1 MDDKNMS
8 HLLDG
13 VGMEYFGGIASIWL
27 MKDIW
32 QERLYEYVGRGNYV
46 ANYTMRQGS
55 DAYKKYGSDFTG
67 TIVYTQRERETLE
80 NSYQTGNK
88 TYGRV
93 RFNETNCQMSE
104 ENILSLKKEGV
115 DITDIEFVFALPM
128 PTENLYIK
136 DAMRKSHR
144 LEIPLPPN
152 ITYQD
157 TVMMLQCIYE
167 KCIKANQE
175 LCPHE
180 WNDYLAVKLLYCP
193 DTMTEEE
200 KQKSYNANGHIKEDI
215 LLAMLGLKTEIM
227 GTLTD
232 EKETEAL
239 KILNKQERAKRLL
252 VFKEALQRSGT
263 SFEQMQQKQPQQLAL
278 LLAEIIRF
286 HPIRLNTLAHRHAI
300 YLDLDGYLHILLRH
314 VKETSLDLDP
324 IKNKT
329 KLMWNFEDFSYAIK
343 GCVGVIADEYDI
355 KRDGSN
361 RPIYWD
367 GNYCIEFSGDYYALR
382 LDANGRVD
390 TWYRRHNNLLGK

>member
-1 MDDKNMS
+1 MDDKNTS
-8 HLLDG
+8 QLLDG

-67 TIVYTQRERETLE
+67 IIIYTQRERETLE

-93 RFNETNCQMSE
+93 RFNETNFQLSE

-115 DITDIEFVFALPM
+115 DIMDIEFVFALPM

-157 TVMMLQCIYE
+157 TVMILQCIYE

-180 WNDYLAVKLLYCP
+180 WNDYLAVKLLFCP

-215 LLAMLGLKTEIM
+215 LLAMLGLKNEIM

-239 KILNKQERAKRLL
+239 KILNKQEWAKRLL
-252 VFKEALQRSGT
+252 VFKETLQRSGT

-324 IKNKT
+324 IVLVSRFN
-329 KLMWNFEDFSYAIK
+329 S
-343 GCVGVIADEYDI
+343 
-355 KRDGSN
+355 
-361 RPIYWD
+361 
-367 GNYCIEFSGDYYALR
+367 
-382 LDANGRVD
+382 
-390 TWYRRHNNLLGK
+390 